1 MSDLRDSTGIVANDG
16 MVGSD
21 GGVGLDL
28 SGWPLRLNIA
38 ADVAKGMAYLH
49 GEGIFHRDLTS
60 KNVLVRVS
68 TDTTGGYTFRTIH
81 SSLTTYLVRYV
92 NFSYAYACFIT
103 SPHNLQKKE
112 RITIMTFRYSR
123 FLTDQ
128 LHEHT
133 HNLTAPECP
142 IKG

>member
-1 MSDLRDSTGIVANDG
+1 

-68 TDTTGGYTFRTIH
+68 TDTTGGYTIRTIH

>member
-68 TDTTGGYTFRTIH
+68 TDTTGGYTIH
-81 SSLTTYLVRYV
+81 SSFTTSTYTMFIFHTCMRALSLHLTI
-92 NFSYAYACFIT
+92 F
-103 SPHNLQKKE
+103 K
-112 RITIMTFRYSR
+112 
-123 FLTDQ
+123 
-128 LHEHT
+128 
-133 HNLTAPECP
+133 
-142 IKG
+142 

>member
-1 MSDLRDSTGIVANDG
+1 MSDLRDSTGIVAKDG
-16 MVGSD
+16 MVGPD

-68 TDTTGGYTFRTIH
+68 TDTTGGYTIH
-81 SSLTTYLVRYV
+81 SSL
-92 NFSYAYACFIT
+92 FIFHT
-103 SPHNLQKKE
+103 RMLALSLHLTILAHNLQKNE
-112 RITIMTFRYSR
+112 SR
-123 FLTDQ
+123 S
-128 LHEHT
+128 
-133 HNLTAPECP
+133 
-142 IKG
+142 

>member
-68 TDTTGGYTFRTIH
+68 TDTTGGYTIH
-81 SSLTTYLVRYV
+81 SSLTSTYAMFIFHTRTYV
-92 NFSYAYACFIT
+92 CFIT
-103 SPHNLQKKE
+103 SHHNLQKNE
-112 RITIMTFRYSR
+112 PRS
-123 FLTDQ
+123 
-128 LHEHT
+128 
-133 HNLTAPECP
+133 
-142 IKG
+142 

>member
-16 MVGSD
+16 MVGPD

-68 TDTTGGYTFRTIH
+68 TDTTGGYTQFIALCSFFIRVCLLYHFTSQSLLTIYKRTNHDHDLSVLPILDR
-81 SSLTTYLVRYV
+81 SATRT
-92 NFSYAYACFIT
+92 
-103 SPHNLQKKE
+103 
-112 RITIMTFRYSR
+112 
-123 FLTDQ
+123 
-128 LHEHT
+128 HT
-133 HNLTAPECP
+133 QSN
-142 IKG
+142 GSGMS

>member
-1 MSDLRDSTGIVANDG
+1 MGSKIPKICQRNLCDLRDSTGIAANDG
-16 MVGSD
+16 MVGPD

-68 TDTTGGYTFRTIH
+68 TDTTGGYTIH
-81 SSLTTYLVRYV
+81 SSLISTYTMFIFHTRT
-92 NFSYAYACFIT
+92 YACFIT
-103 SPHNLQKKE
+103 SPHNLQKNE
-112 RITIMTFRYSR
+112 P
-123 FLTDQ
+123 L
-128 LHEHT
+128 L
-133 HNLTAPECP
+133 
-142 IKG
+142 